1 VIGPILQLKYLPV
14 QNRVA
19 TRMDR
24 AFSMSCSLSTA
35 SSGDGVSA
43 YGSRPRADIRY
54 LAQVVSI
61 GLAKISVSHSSA
73 GVLPKPSLF
82 PRIIF
87 SHWYIDKDIE
97 REICVKLRIHT
108 KLHPTRLESWGLKS
122 MPVASFHC
130 DDVLKIFGTREDKLS
145 VLDWASM
152 LPD

>member
-1 VIGPILQLKYLPV
+1 VIGPILQLNYLPV
-14 QNRVA
+14 QNKVA

-35 SSGDGVSA
+35 GSGSGVSA

-54 LAQVVSI
+54 LAQVLSI
-61 GLAKISVSHSSA
+61 GLAKIFASHSSA

-97 REICVKLRIHT
+97 RRNMCKIEDSYQIAFHKTRVLGTKIHA
-108 KLHPTRLESWGLKS
+108 RC
-122 MPVASFHC
+122 F
-130 DDVLKIFGTREDKLS
+130 
-145 VLDWASM
+145 
-152 LPD
+152 LPL